1 MKRKEEEK
9 ERVKKQLDEREEE
22 LKMKIG
28 KVDFVILAL
37 AITVIAAIA
46 LSIVFFA

>member
-1 MKRKEEEK
+1 
-9 ERVKKQLDEREEE
+9 
-22 LKMKIG
+22 MKIG

-37 AITVIAAIA
+37 AIIVIAAIA